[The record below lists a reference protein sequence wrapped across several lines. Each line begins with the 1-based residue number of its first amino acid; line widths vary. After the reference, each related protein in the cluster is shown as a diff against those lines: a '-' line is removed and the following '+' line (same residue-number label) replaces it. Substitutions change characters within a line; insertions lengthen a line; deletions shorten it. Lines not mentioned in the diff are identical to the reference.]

1 MALRQ
6 KITLRELTF
15 LHIDPDFLVLNKPG
29 GLLAVPGRGP
39 DKQDCVVNRV
49 KALYPD
55 CIKQPAVHRLDMY
68 TSGIMLLARSKEAH
82 RRLSMQ
88 FEQRLIKKE
97 YIALLDGLLEFD
109 EGLIELSFRLDTEN
123 RPLQIYDP
131 IHGKT
136 GITLWRKI
144 SEDKKTT
151 RVLFL
156 PLTGRTHQLRVHAA
170 HPLGLGVPIVGD
182 TLYGQGKEGGQM
194 FLHASS
200 LSIVHPFSGHNMEFL
215 SAPCF

>member
-1 MALRQ
+1 ML
-6 KITLRELTF
+6 ELTF
-15 LHIDPDFLVLNKPG
+15 LHIDPDFLVVDKPG

-39 DKQDCVVNRV
+39 DKQDCVVSRV

-68 TSGIMLLARSKEAH
+68 TSGIMILARSKEAH
-82 RRLSMQ
+82 RRLSIQ
-88 FEQRLIKKE
+88 FEQRLVKKE
-97 YIALLDGLLEFD
+97 YTALLDGLLD
-109 EGLIELSFRLDTEN
+109 HDKGLIELPFRLDTDN

-136 GITLWRKI
+136 GITRWRKL
-144 SEDKKTT
+144 SENRKTT

-182 TLYGQGKEGGQM
+182 TLYGRGKEGGQM
-194 FLHASS
+194 FLHASF
-200 LSIVHPFSGHNMEFL
+200 LSVLHPFSEQNMDFSSEPSF
-215 SAPCF
+215 

>member
-1 MALRQ
+1 MQ
-6 KITLRELTF
+6 ELTF
-15 LHIDPDFLVLNKPG
+15 LHIDPDFLVVNKPG

-68 TSGIMLLARSKEAH
+68 TSGIMLLARNKETH
-82 RRLSMQ
+82 RKLSIQ
-88 FEQRLIKKE
+88 FEKRQVKKE
-97 YIALLDGLLEFD
+97 YIALLDGLLENE
-109 EGLIELSFRLDTEN
+109 EGLIELPFRLDPAN

-131 IHGKT
+131 EQGKT
-136 GITLWRKI
+136 GITRWRKI
-144 SEDKKTT
+144 EEEGNTT
-151 RVLFL
+151 RVLFS

-182 TLYGQGKEGGQM
+182 ALYGRGKEGGRM
-194 FLHASS
+194 FLHASF
-200 LSIVHPFSGHNMEFL
+200 LAILHPRTGKQIAFSSKPVF
-215 SAPCF
+215 

>member
-1 MALRQ
+1 MQ
-6 KITLRELTF
+6 ELTF
-15 LHIDPDFLVLNKPG
+15 LHIDPDFLVVNKPG

-68 TSGIMLLARSKEAH
+68 TSGIMLLARNKETH
-82 RRLSMQ
+82 RKLSIQ
-88 FEQRLIKKE
+88 FEKRQVKKE
-97 YIALLDGLLEFD
+97 YIALLDGLLENE
-109 EGLIELSFRLDTEN
+109 EGLIELPFRLDPAN

-131 IHGKT
+131 EQGKT
-136 GITLWRKI
+136 GITRWRKI
-144 SEDKKTT
+144 EAEGNTT
-151 RVLFL
+151 RVLFS

-182 TLYGQGKEGGQM
+182 TLYGRGKEGGRM
-194 FLHASS
+194 FLHASF
-200 LSIVHPFSGHNMEFL
+200 LSILHPRTGKQIAFSSKPVF
-215 SAPCF
+215 

>member
-1 MALRQ
+1 M
-6 KITLRELTF
+6 RELTF
-15 LHIDPDFLVLNKPG
+15 LHIDPDFLVVEKPG

-82 RRLSMQ
+82 RRLSIQ
-88 FEQRLIKKE
+88 FEQRLVKKE
-97 YIALLDGLLEFD
+97 YIALLDGLLEYD
-109 EGLIELSFRLDTEN
+109 EGLIELPFRLDTEN

-136 GITLWRKI
+136 GITRWRKLSVNNTI
-144 SEDKKTT
+144 T
-151 RVLFL
+151 RILFL

-182 TLYGQGKEGGQM
+182 TLYGSGKEGGQM
-194 FLHASS
+194 FLHASF
-200 LSIVHPFSGHNMEFL
+200 LSICHPFNGHHMNF
-215 SAPCF
+215 SSDPAF